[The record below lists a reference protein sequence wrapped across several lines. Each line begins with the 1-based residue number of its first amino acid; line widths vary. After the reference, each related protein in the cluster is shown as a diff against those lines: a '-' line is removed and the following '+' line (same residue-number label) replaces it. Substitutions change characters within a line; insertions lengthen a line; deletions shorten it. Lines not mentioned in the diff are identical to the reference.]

1 MCNTAHVFWW
11 WPAAAVGSAALV
23 TGSIQSSELS
33 STFLFLSLSSPVC
46 FTFCPSLK
54 ESDSLML

>member
-33 STFLFLSLSSPVC
+33 STFLSLSLSSPVC

-54 ESDSLML
+54 RV